1 LFVRVDERSEGLV
14 GHSEGPFPVSQAA
27 AKARI
32 LRFGMFELDIDA
44 QQLQRAGRVV
54 KLQPQPFRLLCLL
67 ANRAGHV
74 VTRDEIRSTLWGG
87 DTFVDFDQ
95 GVNYAIRQ
103 IREGLREDA
112 EHPVYIQT
120 IPRRGYKFVAPVTE
134 VDDDELPPDHSGTLA
149 LAKAMWANISDLQL
163 AEQRRE
169 ARWKTIKTSM
179 LVAGVALTV
188 LAVVAIV
195 ILTS

>member
-1 LFVRVDERSEGLV
+1 MSAADGSSAG
-14 GHSEGPFPVSQAA
+14 SEGPFLVTQAP
-27 AKARI
+27 AKAKI

-44 QQLQRAGRVV
+44 QQLQRDGRVV

-67 ANRAGHV
+67 ATRAGNV
-74 VTRDEIRSTLWGG
+74 VTRDEIRSALWGG

-103 IREGLREDA
+103 IRDGLGEDA
-112 EHPVYIQT
+112 DHPVYIQT

-134 VDDDELPPDHSGTLA
+134 VDDDELPPGSSQTLA